1 VSLCI
6 VVPVLNEGAS
16 LADRL
21 AALRPLRQRGAQ
33 VVVVD
38 GGSTDETWAIAC
50 RHADRVLLAPRGR
63 AAQMNAGAEG
73 ARAQVLLFL
82 HADTALPPRAD
93 EAIAAAMA
101 AGAEWGRFDVRIDGR
116 SWLLRI
122 VAGAMNL
129 RSRLTGIATGDQA
142 IFVRR
147 QRFEQL
153 GGFAPIDLME
163 DVALSARLRRIGR
176 PACLRPPVFTSARR
190 WERHGIFR
198 TILLMWQ
205 LRARYFLGA
214 DPSLLA
220 RRYGYERSEAPPP
233 AAIAILAKAPVPG
246 LAKTRL
252 APGLGAQGAAR
263 AQRLFTQL
271 SLVAARQAGLG
282 SVALWCAPDA
292 SHRFFR
298 ALARVHGTQ
307 LLAQPTGDLGA
318 RLRAAVAHHFA
329 QGDDAPPLLIMGT
342 DCPLLSPGHLH
353 EAARVLALHD
363 AVLVPAED
371 GGYALLGMRRPLP
384 EVFAGIDWS
393 TPQVLQ
399 QTRDRLAALGAR
411 WRELAPLWDVDEPAD
426 WQRYQK
432 LIGRTAGLE
441 PSHDA

>member
-1 VSLCI
+1 MSLLHI
-6 VVPVLNEGAS
+6 VVPVLNEGVS

-21 AALRPLRQRGAQ
+21 EALRPLRERGAQ
-33 VVVVD
+33 LVVVD

-73 ARAQVLLFL
+73 ASAEVLLFL
-82 HADTALPPRAD
+82 HADTALPAHAD

-101 AGAEWGRFDVRIDGR
+101 GGADWGRFDVQLDSR

-142 IFVRR
+142 MFVRR
-147 QRFEQL
+147 QRFEAL
-153 GGFAPIDLME
+153 GGFPQIELME
-163 DVALSARLRRIGR
+163 DIALSARLRRIGR
-176 PACLRPPVFTSARR
+176 PACLRPPAFTSARR
-190 WERHGIFR
+190 WENHGILR
-198 TILLMWQ
+198 TVLLMWQ
-205 LRARYFLGA
+205 LRARYFLGD

-220 RRYGYERSEAPPP
+220 RHYGYERCGAHPQ

-252 APGLGAQGAAR
+252 ARGIGPRAAAR
-263 AQRLFTQL
+263 VQRHFTQRTL
-271 SLVAARQAGLG
+271 EAARQARLG
-282 SVALWCAPDA
+282 DVALWCAPDA

-298 ALARVHGTQ
+298 ALARVHGTR
-307 LLAQPTGDLGA
+307 LLAQPPGDLDA

-329 QGDDAPPLLIMGT
+329 GGGDAPPLLIVGT

-363 AVLVPAED
+363 AVVVPAED

-384 EVFAGIDWS
+384 DVFTGIAWS

-399 QTRDRLAALGAR
+399 QTRERLASLGAS

-426 WQRYQK
+426 WQRYQN
-432 LIGRTAGLE
+432 LIGRTTHME
-441 PSHDA
+441 PLP